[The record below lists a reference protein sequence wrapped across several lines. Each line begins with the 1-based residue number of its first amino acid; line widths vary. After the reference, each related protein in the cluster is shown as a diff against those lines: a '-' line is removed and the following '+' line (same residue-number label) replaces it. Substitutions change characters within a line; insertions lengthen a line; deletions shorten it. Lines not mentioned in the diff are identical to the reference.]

1 MHYKYCY
8 RCGDKM
14 SLDLKG
20 VYCQKC
26 KSHIRKDREELSNID
41 KNQEVYNKAAWRNTK
56 EEALKR
62 ADYKCEVCN
71 VKGITPIKAA
81 DEVHHI
87 IKVSEGSNATHYD
100 LDNLICVCK
109 RCHRKIEGKNKQ
121 ELIEYLEV
129 LDNAKKLNAKLYIV
143 YGPPCSGKT
152 TYVMENKS
160 DEDIVIDLDY
170 IKSALTYKDIHEGLS
185 KDHIDYLFKIRRY
198 MLENPKKN
206 SITWLITTKKEY
218 EFKDNYIEVKEINLI
233 KSKNEIYKMIDKD
246 DSRVDKEE
254 WKKLVDN
261 WFECNLH

>member
-8 RCGDKM
+8 RCDDKM
-14 SLDLKG
+14 PVDIKG

-26 KSHIRKDREELSNID
+26 RTHIRKDKEEMTNKINIQ
-41 KNQEVYNKAAWRNTK
+41 KVYNKSAWRNSR

-62 ADYKCEVCN
+62 ANYMCEVCN
-71 VKGITPIKAA
+71 VKGITPPKAA

-87 IKVSEGSNATHYD
+87 IKVEDGNNATHYD

-109 RCHRKIEGKNKQ
+109 KCHKKIEGRNKQ
-121 ELIEYLEV
+121 ELISYLEV
-129 LDNAKKLNAKLYIV
+129 LDKAKKLNAKLNII

-152 TYVMENKS
+152 TYVMENKG

-170 IKSALTYKDIHEGLS
+170 IKSALTYKDIHDELS
-185 KDHIDYLFKIRRY
+185 KDHIDYLFNIRKY
-198 MLENPKKN
+198 MLENPKEN

-218 EFKDNYIEVKEINLI
+218 KVKDNFVQVEEINLI

-246 DSRVDKEE
+246 NSRSNKEK

-261 WFECNLH
+261 WFETNLS